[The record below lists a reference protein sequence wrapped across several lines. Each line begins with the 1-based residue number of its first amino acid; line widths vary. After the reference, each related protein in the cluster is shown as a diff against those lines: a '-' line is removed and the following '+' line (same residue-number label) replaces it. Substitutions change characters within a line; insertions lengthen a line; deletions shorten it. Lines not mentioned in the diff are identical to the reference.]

1 MPMFKANQYLV
12 DTVMPFT
19 TGGGGMSKGGPSETA
34 PAGNSVESVEQQES
48 RQHYGNSGQ
57 HVGNSGHEED
67 LSYDEL
73 RALKEQYQNL
83 YVDLVAENYQLKVDN
98 RDLERVA
105 TWVEHTTKLDNDRL
119 QAENED
125 LQAKVHIL
133 EKRNATWERV
143 VDELTHDLNMLA
155 AENKRL
161 QEENERRIMSH

>member
-19 TGGGGMSKGGPSETA
+19 TGGGGMSEGDASATA
-34 PAGNSVESVEQQES
+34 PARNSVESVEQQES

-67 LSYDEL
+67 LSYEEQ

-83 YVDLVAENYQLKVDN
+83 YVDLVAENCQLKVDN

-105 TWVEHTTKLDNDRL
+105 TWVEHTTKLDNERL
-119 QAENED
+119 LAENED
-125 LQAKVHIL
+125 LQAEVHIL